1 MQGFPKN
8 QGRRSR
14 ASEAVRKQLISREM
28 RFVLHRNVRRF
39 TQQLLAR
46 LFDEGCNLNPALARI
61 RFYEDFIRRL
71 SADLPADARG
81 RFCEKTPETIV
92 DAPHRRY
99 HAAVRYF
106 LDHLSDAETQI
117 TATALNVI
125 EALKMD
131 WQQTAKKC
139 LSNANP
145 EDSYLQD
152 LVEEISRA
160 NSDGNLAQ
168 HGLIK
173 IRCRLQ
179 IAVVTSLMRHV
190 RRTDL
195 LRKKFGS
202 IPQII
207 QGLNQNPTLFPALM
221 ARFETQIPYAAH
233 IMAQSFWRT
242 LNNMDTE
249 FPGADPMLAG
259 SPAAGQKTAS
269 LIEKETLK

>member
-1 MQGFPKN
+1 MQGLPKN
-8 QGRRSR
+8 QGRGSR

-28 RFVLHRNVRRF
+28 RFVLHQDVRRF

-61 RFYEDFIRRL
+61 KFYDGFVRRL

-81 RFCEKTPETIV
+81 RFCEKTPDAIM

-106 LDHLSDAETQI
+106 LAHLSDAETQI
-117 TATALNVI
+117 TATVLNVI

-152 LVEEISRA
+152 LVAEISRTNA
-160 NSDGNLAQ
+160 EGNLAQ
-168 HGLIK
+168 HGLDR
-173 IRCRLQ
+173 IRCRIR
-179 IAVVTSLMRHV
+179 IAVITSLMRHV
-190 RRTDL
+190 RKPDL
-195 LRKKFGS
+195 LREKFGS
-202 IPQII
+202 VPQILR
-207 QGLNQNPTLFPALM
+207 GLSQNPTLFSSLM
-221 ARFETQIPYAAH
+221 AKFKKQIPYAEH
-233 IMAQSFWRT
+233 IIAQSFWHT

-249 FPGADPMLAG
+249 TP
-259 SPAAGQKTAS
+259 
-269 LIEKETLK
+269 